1 MSMATIEITSLLAT
15 DKPPINVKALQ
26 GMLFMVSIFTFM
38 LWSLTFK
45 MNYTINSLFF
55 LLGSTCMLLS
65 FGTRNETVDKVG
77 GWFGVATSTNA
88 FVSFRLAIAS
98 NRQCLPPL
106 TFVSQT
112 VVGIRRARQ

>member
-1 MSMATIEITSLLAT
+1 MSVATIEITSLLAT
-15 DKPPINVKALQ
+15 DSPPVNVKAMQ

-65 FGTRNETVDKVG
+65 FGTHNETVDKIG

-88 FVSFRLAIAS
+88 FVSFPFCFA
-98 NRQCLPPL
+98 
-106 TFVSQT
+106 
-112 VVGIRRARQ
+112 